1 MAMSN
6 KVVKSMLWAAI
17 LLISPAMG
25 GQKVKSWN
33 EWSANEAKR
42 IISNS
47 GWARTLQFEHA
58 EMEEDRILNRAT
70 LFMHIHF
77 VSATPVRYAYARL
90 LKLNYFKE
98 DPYRHRLASELL
110 ALNYDDKIVV
120 MIDCETNER
129 RDQNMA
135 YSLMEIFRT
144 ASVGAFGD
152 KVYLELQTGGRLF
165 LSSYQYIPT
174 GGRFIFPRM
183 VDGKLFIKP
192 DAGWVRFCARLSR
205 MSSVDMFRQDYMVV
219 PDINVRFKISEFIYD
234 GVLQY

>member
-90 LKLNYFKE
+90 LKLN
-98 DPYRHRLASELL
+98 
-110 ALNYDDKIVV
+110 DKIVV

-205 MSSVDMFRQDYMVV
+205 MSSVDMFRQGYMVV